1 MKNVL
6 IFEKLNNVSDLKK
19 EESSD
24 GYMRLSGVFGVCGIR
39 NNNKRVYSK
48 DNYSKMVA
56 EMQKRIKTEGVPGQL
71 EHPSSMNIDVNNV
84 SHMVESIDIDENGV
98 VSGTIKLLHTPKGK
112 IAEEIVKGGLPLF
125 VSSRAS
131 GKIDESGNVTLEELK
146 TYDIV
151 GTPGFSQARMEIKE
165 NQICESVDDNMYMII
180 ENKDDNMD
188 EIQKQL
194 DESLEMNRELQ
205 RSNMDLQDSINTLKH
220 TNEKLA
226 DRLSYLESK
235 LDNIEDSIDESV
247 SNQPTDN
254 KELLDTIQSW
264 ITEEYS
270 KDLQN
275 WIVEEYSKDLQN
287 WIVEEYSKDLQNW
300 IVEEYSNSL
309 QEWITKEYSKDI
321 ADGIQSWIIEEF
333 APKVDEWCNEEFKK
347 SIVHESKDE
356 KLNSIDQILE
366 MLDTAPKKP
375 VISRK
380 TTSEPYF
387 IQNMPESLR
396 PKWEMANESV
406 KDSITKKARLYN
418 LSNEDAIKKF
428 WENVDFQEP
437 KYQSIN
443 EGLENVDPIEKNLR
457 LAIRRKHNA

>member
-84 SHMVESIDIDENGV
+84 SHMVENIDIDENGV

-188 EIQKQL
+188 EIQRQL

-205 RSNMDLQDSINTLKH
+205 RSNMDLQDSINKLKH
-220 TNEKLA
+220 ANEKFA

-235 LDNIEDSIDESV
+235 LDNIEDFIDESEL
-247 SNQPTDN
+247 NPPTDN
-254 KELLDTIQSW
+254 KQLLDNIQSW

-275 WIVEEYSKDLQN
+275 WIVEEYSN
-287 WIVEEYSKDLQNW
+287 G
-300 IVEEYSNSL
+300 L
-309 QEWITKEYSKDI
+309 QEWITKEYSKDM

-406 KDSITKKARLYN
+406 KNSITKKARLYN

-457 LAIRRKHNA
+457 LAIRRKRNA

>member
-6 IFEKLNNVSDLKK
+6 IFEKLNNVSNLTK
-19 EESSD
+19 EESND

-48 DNYSKMVA
+48 DNYSKMVT

-71 EHPSSMNIDVNNV
+71 EHPSTMNIDVNNV
-84 SHMVESIDIDENGV
+84 SHLVESIDIDENGV

-131 GKIDESGNVTLEELK
+131 GTIDESGNVTLEELK

-151 GTPGFSQARMEIKE
+151 GTPGFSQARMQIKE
-165 NQICESVDDNMYMII
+165 NQICESIDDDMYMII
-180 ENKDDNMD
+180 ENKDENMD
-188 EIQKQL
+188 EIQRQL

-205 RSNMDLQDSINTLKH
+205 RTNRELQRTNSNLQDSINTLRKA
-220 TNEKLA
+220 NSKNA
-226 DRLSYLESK
+226 DRLTYLESK
-235 LDNIEDSIDESV
+235 LEDVEDSIDESIAEPQQI
-247 SNQPTDN
+247 NT
-254 KELLDTIQSW
+254 KELLDTIQRW
-264 ITEEYS
+264 IVEEYS
-270 KDLQN
+270 KNIQD
-275 WIVEEYSKDLQN
+275 WIVEEYSKDLQ
-287 WIVEEYSKDLQNW
+287 SW
-300 IVEEYSNSL
+300 IVEEYSNEV
-309 QEWITKEYSKDI
+309 QEWLTKEYSKDI
-321 ADGIQSWIIEEF
+321 ANGIQGWIIEEF
-333 APKVDEWCNEEFKK
+333 APKIDEWCNSEFKK
-347 SIVHESKDE
+347 SLVSESKTE

-387 IQNMPESLR
+387 IQNMPEDLR

-406 KDSITKKARLYN
+406 KTSITKKARLYN

-437 KYQSIN
+437 KFQSIN